1 MWLLGK
7 KASETN
13 VFIDILDS
21 IYWFIESINCNQSA
35 KNNNNKKK
43 QKTTHVL
50 VVPIY
55 LNKSEAVHQM
65 KSNIVLST
73 LAVATK

>member
-1 MWLLGK
+1 MRLLGK
-7 KASETN
+7 RASETLM
-13 VFIDILDS
+13 FLLTYLILALQKVLIVTS
-21 IYWFIESINCNQSA
+21 LLKSKQT
-35 KNNNNKKK
+35 NKK
-43 QKTTHVL
+43 QTHVL

-55 LNKSEAVHQM
+55 LDKSEAVHQM